1 MGQKDVK
8 IYLTCNFSGAKSK
21 NLQANTAA
29 CLSSLAKNHR
39 ENQDLVVAKGAVKPL
54 VCLAKSTKTL
64 CQVKAASALESLATS
79 NPEAQKEIDA
89 ADAQKPLIRLLK
101 MWAIEV
107 KEQGLC
113 TLITQNARIFFLCLF
128 LAVIFLNQF
137 SHFTHFF
144 QQGEA
149 YFCC

>member
-1 MGQKDVK
+1 MTKD
-8 IYLTCNFSGAKSK
+8 
-21 NLQANTAA
+21 
-29 CLSSLAKNHR
+29 HR

-54 VCLAKSTKTL
+54 VSLAKSTKTL

-113 TLITQNARIFFLCLF
+113 ILMPQNLSMFLFVFSLDFFKPLF
-128 LAVIFLNQF
+128 LFFFFIERGRGADIFLMLIQRIK
-137 SHFTHFF
+137 
-144 QQGEA
+144 GK
-149 YFCC
+149 

>member
-1 MGQKDVK
+1 LTKD
-8 IYLTCNFSGAKSK
+8 
-21 NLQANTAA
+21 
-29 CLSSLAKNHR
+29 HR

-54 VCLAKSTKTL
+54 VTLAKSTKTL

-107 KEQGLC
+107 KEQGVFILM
-113 TLITQNARIFFLCLF
+113 TQNLRICFLF
-128 LAVIFLNQF
+128 LFLVFIFLN
-137 SHFTHFF
+137 HFF
-144 QQGEA
+144 NFYLKGGEGGGGGGGRHI
-149 YFCC
+149 FNVDSKNKGKIKLKLVWKMLIHLL

>member
-1 MGQKDVK
+1 M
-8 IYLTCNFSGAKSK
+8 
-21 NLQANTAA
+21 
-29 CLSSLAKNHR
+29 AKNHK

-113 TLITQNARIFFLCLF
+113 ILMTQNMCTTTFFLVFAFAHTVHVVLIFF
-128 LAVIFLNQF
+128 
-137 SHFTHFF
+137 
-144 QQGEA
+144 
-149 YFCC
+149 

>member
-1 MGQKDVK
+1 M
-8 IYLTCNFSGAKSK
+8 
-21 NLQANTAA
+21 
-29 CLSSLAKNHR
+29 
-39 ENQDLVVAKGAVKPL
+39 AKGAVKPL

-79 NPEAQKEIDA
+79 NPEVQKEIDA

-113 TLITQNARIFFLCLF
+113 ILITQNSRIFFLCLF
-128 LAVIFLNQF
+128 LALIFLNQF
-137 SHFTHFF
+137 SHFTNFF

-149 YFCC
+149 YSIFVVNSEIKGK